1 MRSTPSR
8 HLSAMP
14 PSKANAPAQ
23 SVRPLD
29 SSPPLKTPK
38 IRKAGAGAPKSNSVE
53 AIKVAIRM
61 LNEMALARRAMR
73 ITELADKMGETKP
86 RIHRH
91 LATLKEMG
99 LVEQEQATER
109 YRLGWRLFQL
119 GEAAGAQFDLRYRAE
134 PYLIKLRDELRQT
147 AVLAIPINDQPMVI
161 ATADSIH
168 ARICIS
174 VKPGNR
180 PLPHCS
186 AFGRL
191 TLAYSSP
198 QAQMELLSGSLP
210 AETQDS
216 LVDRQSVLE
225 RLPLIRQRMYD
236 YAAGEMMLGIN
247 TLVVPIFRDNDVL
260 AGALGIVGSVQDIPN
275 PPHAQQIRLLQTYA
289 EELSIQLN
297 SSAYQSQRPQQA

>member
-1 MRSTPSR
+1 MPLIPPKLKPAKSTTGVALP
-8 HLSAMP
+8 
-14 PSKANAPAQ
+14 
-23 SVRPLD
+23 
-29 SSPPLKTPK
+29 KT
-38 IRKAGAGAPKSNSVE
+38 NSVE
-53 AIKVAIRM
+53 AVKVAVRM

-73 ITELADKMGETKP
+73 ITELADIMGETKP

-99 LVEQEQATER
+99 LVEQEHATER

-134 PYLIKLRDELRQT
+134 PYLVKLRDELRQT

-161 ATADSIH
+161 ATSDNIY

-191 TLAYSSP
+191 MLAYSSP
-198 QAQMELLSGSLP
+198 EAQKALLSEDLR
-210 AETQDS
+210 AETEDS
-216 LVDRQSVLE
+216 QVDRQGVLD
-225 RLPLIRQRMYD
+225 RLPLIRKRMYD
-236 YAAGEMMLGIN
+236 YAAGEMMVGIN
-247 TLVVPIFRDNDVL
+247 TIAVPVFRDDDVL
-260 AGALGIVGSVQDIPN
+260 AGALGIVGSVQEIPN
-275 PPHAQQIRLLQTYA
+275 PPHPAQIALLQKYA

-297 SSAYQSQRPQQA
+297 SNTYHRMRLQFSQDLPK